1 MWMLVVI
8 IFMRLCKYFLLLC
21 VYANIFYFY
30 AFFVEH
36 FLEIPFFSFFITPFL
51 LPPYMYQNIL
61 NFLFGKTR
69 KSLSKKEADDLIRLI
84 AQSIGLEEEYKDK
97 TDDKSFIK
105 KILDEVVIEENDFN
119 LDEIFDFEEDS
130 YEYPED
136 YEDQEEFERG
146 KPLSKRKIKRKSVF
160 KKGDDGKGR
169 DVGDMNMEDGDK
181 DKEDVNAEVEMN
193 QPSLPP
199 IDEPSQNTFKLLS
212 SSSQSTFSLPPS
224 QPTFKL
230 PPSQPS
236 FKIEDND
243 FPFDLGQL
251 DSVKNTGPF
260 YKFLDENGEDL

>member
-1 MWMLVVI
+1 ME
-8 IFMRLCKYFLLLC
+8 R
-21 VYANIFYFY
+21 
-30 AFFVEH
+30 

-130 YEYPED
+130 YEYLED

-160 KKGDDGKGR
+160 KKEDDGKGR
-169 DVGDMNMEDGDK
+169 DVGDTKMDINE
-181 DKEDVNAEVEMN
+181 A
-193 QPSLPP
+193 SLPP
-199 IDEPSQNTFKLLS
+199 IDEPSQNTFTLPSSQPSFKLPPSQSTLPP
-212 SSSQSTFSLPPS
+212 SQSTFSSPPIQEPS
-224 QPTFKL
+224 QPAFKL

-236 FKIEDND
+236 FVLPLSKIEDND